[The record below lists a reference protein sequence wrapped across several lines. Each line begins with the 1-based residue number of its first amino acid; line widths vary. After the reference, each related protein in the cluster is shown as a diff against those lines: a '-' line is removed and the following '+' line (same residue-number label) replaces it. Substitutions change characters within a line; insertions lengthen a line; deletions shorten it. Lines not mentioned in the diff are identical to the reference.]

1 VFCNGNNL
9 MYKQIY
15 FKAVVFFAVAVICE
29 FCGGASVLASV
40 PSLTNEAPA
49 PGKRVRITA
58 PEYVGTGVYHT
69 LYLPVDWTPG
79 GSYPVIVEYAPN
91 HYQSFSGTV
100 EDTHLGYYQSAG
112 AGCIWVSMPCINYT
126 TNPDT
131 EAVTW
136 WGNGSVNDPTGESLT
151 AEYTKTNLIRI
162 LEDFA
167 GDNSAVFVTGFS
179 RGAIACGY
187 IALRDPAMADIWLG
201 FMPHSH
207 HDGGTFTPDPGNVRL
222 SRVSGRASFITYGE
236 ADDSGKS
243 NSITGANILT
253 GLGFPV
259 VLRGLDGVS
268 HTDEWIVDTAS
279 ASSLSV
285 RAEMRTWLTDT
296 IAYKPGTH
304 SISGQV
310 TSGGSP
316 VDGARVQS
324 GDTHWTFTDTNGN
337 FTLDGLIDGDRIVMA
352 AWCGYE
358 SGNQSVTLS
367 GMDLTGIDLVFD
379 LDLRDSCDSF

>member
-1 VFCNGNNL
+1 

-15 FKAVVFFAVAVICE
+15 FKAVVFLTVAVIWE
-29 FCGGASVLASV
+29 FGGGVSVWASV
-40 PSLTNEAPA
+40 PPLTNDAPA

-91 HYQSFSGTV
+91 LYGSFSGSV

-112 AGCIWVSMPCINYT
+112 AGCIWVSMPCINDT
-126 TNPDT
+126 TTPDT

-136 WGNGSVNDPTGESLT
+136 WANGSVDDPTGESLT
-151 AEYTKTNLIRI
+151 AKYTKRNLIRI
-162 LEDFA
+162 LEDYG
-167 GDNSAVFVTGFS
+167 GDSSAVFVTGFS

-187 IALRDPAMADIWLG
+187 IVLRDTAMADIWLG

-222 SRVSGRASFITYGE
+222 SRVSGRASFITYG
-236 ADDSGKS
+236 DSDSGAA
-243 NSITGANILT
+243 NSITGVNILT

-259 VLRGLDGVS
+259 ESHEIPGTD
-268 HTDEWIVDTAS
+268 HTDEWILDTAS
-279 ASSLSV
+279 PAALSV
-285 RAEMRTWLTDT
+285 RADLRQWLSDT
-296 IAYKPGTH
+296 VANKPGTS

-310 TSGGSP
+310 TDGSTP
-316 VDGARVQS
+316 LEGARVQS
-324 GDTHWTFTDTNGN
+324 GDTHWTFTDSNGN
-337 FTLDGLIDGDRIVMA
+337 YILEGLIDGDRTLFATWNGDVGA
-352 AWCGYE
+352 VE
-358 SGNQSVTLS
+358 NVTLN
-367 GMDLTGIDLVFD
+367 GQDMTGEDLVVNTAPDTTAPTPNPATF
-379 LDLRDSCDSF
+379 